1 MKIAIFASGSGTNAE
16 AIIQATEQ
24 GRLDATVSLIVTDRP
39 SAKVVER
46 AEKHCIDVFAFNPK
60 EYETKAEFEKEI
72 VEILQENKISFVV
85 LAGYMRLIGSTLLE
99 AYEGRMINIHP
110 SLLPSFPGLDAIGQA
125 LAANVQVT
133 GVTIHLVD
141 SGMDTGPIIAQEPVR
156 IEKND
161 TIETLRQKVQ
171 ALEHRV
177 YPETLQALFI
187 EQRERLDRDE

>member
-1 MKIAIFASGSGTNAE
+1 MKIAIFASGAGTNAE

-39 SAKVVER
+39 NAKVVER
-46 AEKHCIDVFAFNPK
+46 AEKYGIDVFAFNPK
-60 EYETKAEFEKEI
+60 EYKTKAEFEKEI
-72 VEILQENKISFVV
+72 VDILQENKISFVV

-125 LAANVQVT
+125 FAANVKVT

-161 TIETLRQKVQ
+161 TIETLRQKMQ

>member
-16 AIIQATEQ
+16 AIIQATQQ

-39 SAKVVER
+39 NAKVVER
-46 AEKHCIDVFAFNPK
+46 AEKYGIDVFAFNPK
-60 EYETKAEFEKEI
+60 EYKTKADFEKEI
-72 VEILQENKISFVV
+72 VDILKGNKISFVV

-125 LAANVQVT
+125 FAANVKVT

-187 EQRERLDRDE
+187 EQRERLDWDE